1 MPSVLPDAVRDRS
14 QAVRSL
20 ADFLERPGPPDE
32 VRRYAHEAARAAT
45 EILNERHDL
54 TASVLVGQIRSA
66 AVDLLRW
73 TS

>member
-14 QAVRSL
+14 RAVRLL
-20 ADFLERPGPPDE
+20 ADFLERPAPPDE
-32 VRRYAHEAARAAT
+32 VRRHSLEAARAAT
-45 EILNERHDL
+45 EILKERHDL
-54 TASVLVGQIRSA
+54 TTSVLVGQIRSA